1 MVEILPKGAELRF
14 RLRVFRFVLFC
25 FWLCRELMRMLHDM
39 PELEMNDDLN
49 SSAMAKSDTD
59 LTGDPGSKWV

>member
-1 MVEILPKGAELRF
+1 
-14 RLRVFRFVLFC
+14 
-25 FWLCRELMRMLHDM
+25 MRMLHDM

-59 LTGDPGSKWV
+59 LTGDPGSK